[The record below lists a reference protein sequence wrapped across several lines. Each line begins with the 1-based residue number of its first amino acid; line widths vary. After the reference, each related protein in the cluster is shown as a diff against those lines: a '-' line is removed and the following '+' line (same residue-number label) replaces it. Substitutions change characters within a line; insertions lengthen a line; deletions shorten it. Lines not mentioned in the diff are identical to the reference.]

1 MVVEEILRAFGE
13 WEGAMPV
20 NIGVIC
26 TGRVG
31 RGLAAVWLR
40 AGHNVMLSGSR
51 DRADLDARAARLG
64 ARSASISEAVAEAS
78 VVVIAMPARITGDI
92 LAEAGDL
99 SGKVVIDC
107 TNDVSR
113 GPGDRTMAADIA
125 RRATGAN
132 VVKAFNTVF
141 ASLLGDLDAVPDLL
155 FCGDNDGAKS
165 VVATLIR
172 DAGFEPIDAGGL
184 DAAAEL
190 EDFARVVIRLAYGR
204 GMGQFAYR
212 LRQPSD
218 LAAQEPIEDG
228 R

>member
-1 MVVEEILRAFGE
+1 M
-13 WEGAMPV
+13 
-20 NIGVIC
+20 NIGVIGA
-26 TGRVG
+26 GRVG
-31 RGLAAVWLR
+31 RGLAAVWIR
-40 AGHNVMLSGSR
+40 AGHDVMLSGSR
-51 DRADLDARAARLG
+51 DRAELDARATSIG
-64 ARSASISEAVAEAS
+64 ARSASISEAVAES
-78 VVVIAMPARITGDI
+78 VVIVIAVPASIAGEV

-125 RRATGAN
+125 DQATGAS

-141 ASLLGDLDAVPDLL
+141 ASLLGDLDTAPDLL
-155 FCGDNDGAKS
+155 FCGDDDDAKN

-172 DAGFEPIDAGGL
+172 DIGFEPIDAGGL

-190 EDFARVVIRLAYGR
+190 EDFARVVIRLAYSR

-212 LRQPSD
+212 LRRPSD
-218 LAAQEPIEDG
+218 LAADRPIGEG
-228 R
+228 G